1 MKTSRRTSSVAL
13 RLALLCVTLA
23 LLVSMASAQ
32 QMAQAPPDGEQIPQ
46 APPGLKIDLPMQTI
60 LFDAEQLAAQTTMP
74 LVQLRQEMEDR
85 GITLDGNG
93 RVHVEIVG
101 PPGSRAL
108 SAEVIEKTGGEVTNT
123 WLNRVEAWIPI
134 GQLSGLA
141 RVLPPGYFLERA
153 STPLLDQVAGEGPV
167 VTNSADYRDH
177 GADCGGVTVAVIDA
191 GYTGLAMA
199 RTNGDAP
206 SAASTTQINY
216 TPNPF
221 EDDDTHGT
229 GCTEALFDHC
239 PDATWRL
246 YKIDSLTDLGAAV
259 TDAINH
265 NVDVISHSLSWY
277 NTGWEDDSGGA
288 CAAATDAAD
297 DGILFFTAAGNYAEA
312 HWQGSFDAGSNMDSW
327 HDWVDGDWTIDI
339 IMPGSGTGRFFLS
352 WDTSG
357 DPTDYDLYLFDAT
370 LTGVIAKSTNGGNA
384 YEEFTWTN
392 PNPTIPL
399 TVHLAV
405 ARASGGTAEMEVI
418 LAEAGTWLQYAMP
431 ENATLSPSN
440 CTHGNIVSVGA
451 VEHGDYGSA
460 PGTVGIIEDYSSQG
474 PSNSGM
480 TLPDLVGPT
489 DTTGFTYPLGF
500 GGTSCA
506 TPNLAGA
513 TAAFWSSAPL
523 LSAEGVRYLIFEQAG
538 IFKDWGAVGSDNIYG
553 RGGVWLH
560 TYHPDTVWVD
570 RRAGNAAGLPTLPYY
585 YVAHAQVFAADG
597 GRVVFLGQGYPE
609 PITLYR
615 DLVYE
620 TIGWPA
626 RLGSP

>member
-1 MKTSRRTSSVAL
+1 MKTSKRKSPIAL
-13 RLALLCVTLA
+13 RLALLCVALV
-23 LLVSMASAQ
+23 LLVSVAAAQ
-32 QMAQAPPDGEQIPQ
+32 QTPQ
-46 APPGLKIDLPMQTI
+46 APPTGDQITQVPPGRKIDLPMQTI
-60 LFDAEQLAAQTTMP
+60 LFDAEQLAAETTVP
-74 LVQLRQEMEDR
+74 SVQLQRELEHR
-85 GITLDGNG
+85 GITMSDIG

-101 PPGSRAL
+101 PPGGEPLPAS
-108 SAEVIEKTGGEVTNT
+108 VINQFGGEVTNT

-134 GQLSGLA
+134 GQLSNLA

-153 STPLLDQVAGEGPV
+153 SIPLLDQVAGEGPD

-177 GADCGGVTVAVIDA
+177 GADCTGVTVAVIDT
-191 GYTGLAMA
+191 GYIGLAMA

-206 SAASTTQINY
+206 SPASTTQINY

-221 EDDDTHGT
+221 ESDETHGT

-246 YKIDSLTDLGAAV
+246 YKIDSLADLGTAV

-265 NVDVISHSLSWY
+265 NVDVISHSMSWY
-277 NTGWEDDSGGA
+277 NTGWEDNSGGA

-312 HWQGSFDAGSNMDSW
+312 HWQGDFDAGSDMDSW
-327 HDWVDGDWTIDI
+327 HDWVDGDETIDI
-339 IMPGSGTGRFFLS
+339 SIPGNGTGRFFLS

-357 DPTDYDLYLFDAT
+357 DPSDYDLYLFDPT
-370 LTGVIAKSTNGGNA
+370 VTDVIASSTNGGNA
-384 YEEFTWTN
+384 YEDFTWTN
-392 PNPTIPL
+392 PNPAIPL

-405 ARASGGTAEMEVI
+405 ARASGGTAEMEVFVG
-418 LAEAGTWLQYAMP
+418 EAGTWLQYAMP
-431 ENATLSPSN
+431 ENSTLSPSN

-451 VEHGDYGSA
+451 VDHGDYGSA
-460 PGTVGIIEDYSSQG
+460 PGTPGIIMGYSSQG

-489 DTTGFTYPLGF
+489 NTTGFTYPLGF

-506 TPNLAGA
+506 TPNIAGA

-523 LSAEGVRYLIFEQAG
+523 LGAEGVRYLIFEQAG

-560 TYHPDTVWVD
+560 DYHANTVWVD
-570 RRAGNAAGLPTLPYY
+570 RRVGNVAGLPTLPYF
-585 YVAHAQVFAADG
+585 YVAHAQFFAVSG
-597 GRVVFLGQGYPE
+597 GRVVFLGQSYPE
-609 PITLYR
+609 AITLDT

-626 RLGSP
+626 LLGD